1 MRHSSSSLEALYRL
15 SSRNR
20 DSVRGTHQCGCF
32 HCLRTF
38 EASAITQ
45 WAPEADGME
54 VTALCPLCGAD
65 SVLPAR
71 DGAAVDTEMLSA
83 MHAYWYGSASSSSG
97 APNLGEKASPK
108 SQPLLRRLAWDLWE
122 SRRTVH

>member
-20 DSVRGTHQCGCF
+20 DSVQGTRQCGCF

-38 EASAITQ
+38 EASAIAQ
-45 WAPEADGME
+45 WAPEEDGTE
-54 VTALCPLCGAD
+54 VTALCPFCGAD

-71 DGAAVDTEMLSA
+71 DGASVDTEMLSA
-83 MHAYWYGSASSSSG
+83 MHAYWYGRATATSET
-97 APNLGEKASPK
+97 PNAAEKAS
-108 SQPLLRRLAWDLWE
+108 SRFQPLLRRLAWDLWE
-122 SRRTVH
+122 SRRTVQ